1 MNHVKKSLYLCIGV
15 LLALIALQAALSLWQ
30 VARLSGAAQALVISS
45 GLQDQARSLWIEFL
59 DAEQA
64 FKQATAFT
72 DAASAE
78 EQRRAFESKASAL
91 QARANALQQ
100 AAGEEQTDVRNVAGG
115 VDAWLGLAAPHV
127 AADGITELPSYH
139 RLEAARDDLRGHIGS
154 LIEHSVAATASAAA
168 ARQSA
173 TRQAYGWTLACLA
186 AAVILGAVLVWQAL
200 RSLHQQL
207 GADAGEV
214 ARVVNAVAD
223 GDLAVPIRTEGVPA
237 GSVMAAMAR
246 MQQALLATVTRV
258 RGISSGLADGAHEIA
273 GGNTDLSQ
281 RTERQAAALERT
293 ATTMQELGRIVRDNT
308 SGATQASELAEQASG
323 VARHGGSVVDKAVQT
338 MRGINESSQ
347 KIAEITGVIDGIAF
361 QTNILALN
369 AAVEAARAG
378 EQGRG
383 FAVVAGEVRTL
394 AQRSAAAA
402 REIKSLIGTSVERV
416 EAGSALVD
424 EAGRTMQDVVRS
436 IQRVAEV
443 SAEIRDASVAQSSGV
458 DQIGQAIAELDRGT
472 QQNAALAEQSAAA
485 AETLKGQ
492 GRELMEAMAFFRLT
506 ARC

>member
-1 MNHVKKSLYLCIGV
+1 MNLVKKSLYLCIGM
-15 LLALIALQAALSLWQ
+15 LLMLIALQAALSLWQ
-30 VARLSGAAQALVISS
+30 VSRLSDAAQTLVVSS
-45 GLQDQARSLWIEFL
+45 RLHDHARSLWIEFL

-72 DAASAE
+72 DAGSAD
-78 EQRRAFESKASAL
+78 EQRQAFESKVAAL
-91 QARANALQQ
+91 RARTQALEQ
-100 AAGEEQTDVRNVAGG
+100 AAGEDHAAVRQVASG
-115 VDAWLGLAAPHV
+115 VDAWMGLASPHV
-127 AADGITELPSYH
+127 GAAGVTELPSYH
-139 RLEAARDDLRGHIGS
+139 RLDAARVDLGHHIGA
-154 LIEHSVAATASAAA
+154 LIEHAVAATSSAASA
-168 ARQSA
+168 RESA

-186 AAVILGAVLVWQAL
+186 AAVALGAALVWHAL
-200 RSLHQQL
+200 RSLHRQL

-214 ARVVNAVAD
+214 ARIANAVAD
-223 GDLAVPIRTEGVPA
+223 GDLAVQIRTEGVPA
-237 GSVMAAMAR
+237 GSVMSAMAR
-246 MQQALLATVTRV
+246 MQQALHATVMRV
-258 RGISSGLADGAHEIA
+258 RGISSGLADGANEIA

-281 RTERQAAALERT
+281 RTEQQAAALERT
-293 ATTMQELGRIVRDNT
+293 TSTMHELGRIVRDNT

-323 VARHGGSVVDKAVQT
+323 IARRGSEVVNQAVQT
-338 MRGINESSQ
+338 MHGINESSH
-347 KIAEITGVIDGIAF
+347 KIGEITSVIDGIAF

-402 REIKSLIGTSVERV
+402 REIKALIGTSVDRV
-416 EAGSALVD
+416 ETGSALIN
-424 EAGRTMQDVVRS
+424 EAGRTMQEVVSS

-443 SAEIRDASVAQSSGV
+443 SAEIRDASVAQTAGV

-485 AETLKGQ
+485 AESLQGQ
-492 GRELMEAMAFFRLT
+492 GRHLMEAIAFFRLT
-506 ARC
+506 T